1 MSFSMAIAFSCS
13 SLRAVRRA
21 RRRWLVRPHVR
32 FQPGQP
38 GEGKQDQ
45 GSALDPPRAEPLEP
59 AMAVTSLLRSLC
71 PMTWLP
77 P

>member
-1 MSFSMAIAFSCS
+1 MPHLPESMATANRTSIRWS
-13 SLRAVRRA
+13 SRR
-21 RRRWLVRPHVR
+21 RPHVR

-59 AMAVTSLLRSLC
+59 AMAVTSPPGSLC
-71 PMTWLP
+71 PMTWVTALKG
-77 P
+77 